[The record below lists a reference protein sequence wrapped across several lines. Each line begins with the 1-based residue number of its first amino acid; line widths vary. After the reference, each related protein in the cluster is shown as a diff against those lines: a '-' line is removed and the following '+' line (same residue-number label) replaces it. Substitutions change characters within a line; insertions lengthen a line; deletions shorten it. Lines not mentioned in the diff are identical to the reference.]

1 MKDTIDRGPAPAGYK
16 KLDLHIHTP
25 FSACYIDHIKQGQP
39 PTDPRAIID
48 AALEARLDGIAI
60 TDHNGVEMV
69 ATLRALAA
77 GTGLTVLPGTEISTR
92 GGHCLAIFPEE
103 IDLDAVREMLRA
115 IGFPPETWGDGF
127 KRTELWMDEVFARI
141 AALGGIAIG
150 AHVDREP
157 RGFLASDERPS
168 DKRRI
173 YDSPHLAA
181 LEVTDPRSVAR
192 YGEGR
197 DLRYPGARPCIQS
210 SDAHAPW
217 EIGRR
222 PVLMRMEAVSLAGI
236 RAALAAW
243 PEGVRFPAA
252 RAEAV
257 A

>member
-157 RGFLASDERPS
+157 RGFLASDEKPS

-173 YDSPHLAA
+173 YDSPNIAA
-181 LEVTDPRSVAR
+181 LEVTDERSIAR

-197 DLRYPGARPCIQS
+197 DLRYPTPRACTQS

-222 PVLMRMEAVSLAGI
+222 PIFMRMESVTLTAI
-236 RAALAAW
+236 RAALANYRDD
-243 PEGVRFPAA
+243 VLFPAA
-252 RAEAV
+252 V
-257 A
+257 AMA